1 MPRRRVLRPWLL
13 AALLG
18 VPLAAQ
24 GAAEP
29 VWGLYA
35 SYAGVPPLWSDPC
48 GVTYT
53 ISTVDNPVT
62 AANVRMGLMVPIVQG
77 VPRSVAQRRFEAH
90 GRYFNDQPDGIVK
103 LRSCGGG
110 TGAPPPPPGTGW
122 GGGAAD
128 PCGERGGDQVL
139 TVAEAAGGQGG
150 DPYQTARV
158 QACVD
163 PARTLWI
170 AWNDRPD
177 PAALSGSRPGQVL
190 LGPGGMGTD
199 DFIDVTVT
207 APSGRAQTVR
217 MDQND
222 TFGASSG
229 PQNVL
234 FGRRG
239 AAPAVYRRTPFGP
252 GAGREQFLDEEGAFN
267 GLFTEAGAYT
277 FEFRFRDNTGGRAGH
292 GHGRVLLLVKTFGA
306 PAFTPPL
313 PVETPPVRPPALAG
327 IQPRHGAR
335 YRVRFRGQVLDTL
348 YERGSDQGMPI
359 DLYYW
364 PVLGPDGTHL
374 VQDGERLW
382 HRIGRKPAVDAGGPA
397 PAWFH
402 FHWTWQGGRWVGATT
417 WGQPFEVLEEL
428 R

>member
-1 MPRRRVLRPWLL
+1 
-13 AALLG
+13 
-18 VPLAAQ
+18 
-24 GAAEP
+24 
-29 VWGLYA
+29 
-35 SYAGVPPLWSDPC
+35 
-48 GVTYT
+48 
-53 ISTVDNPVT
+53 
-62 AANVRMGLMVPIVQG
+62 
-77 VPRSVAQRRFEAH
+77 
-90 GRYFNDQPDGIVK
+90 
-103 LRSCGGG
+103 
-110 TGAPPPPPGTGW
+110 
-122 GGGAAD
+122 
-128 PCGERGGDQVL
+128 
-139 TVAEAAGGQGG
+139 
-150 DPYQTARV
+150 
-158 QACVD
+158 
-163 PARTLWI
+163 
-170 AWNDRPD
+170 
-177 PAALSGSRPGQVL
+177 
-190 LGPGGMGTD
+190 
-199 DFIDVTVT
+199 
-207 APSGRAQTVR
+207 